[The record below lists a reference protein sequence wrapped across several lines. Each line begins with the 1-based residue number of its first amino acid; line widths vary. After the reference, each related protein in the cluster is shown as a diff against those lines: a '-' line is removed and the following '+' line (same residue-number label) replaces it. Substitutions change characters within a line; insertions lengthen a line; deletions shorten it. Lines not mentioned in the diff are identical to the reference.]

1 MGGAGR
7 SEESPLH
14 PAIAIAIVIAIAI
27 AVALNRVIRNLLIHA
42 II

>member
-14 PAIAIAIVIAIAI
+14 PAIAIAIAI
-27 AVALNRVIRNLLIHA
+27 AVAHNPVIRNLLIHA